1 MSDFSSSDREVIR
14 FLFSKRDWVDLYELH
29 VEFGLSPAQ
38 IMDMLERLL
47 ALGLAERQGAQARL
61 TQQGRDWT
69 LAARGEIFFQTDRN
83 SWRPSSDRILK
94 DELKFSTPYMPDLG
108 LVDRNFFIQL
118 ALGKRS
124 NDDRD

>member
-1 MSDFSSSDREVIR
+1 MSDFSSSDREVVR
-14 FLFSKRDWVDLYELH
+14 FLFSKRNWVDLYELH

-69 LAARGEIFFQTDRN
+69 LAARGEIFFHTDRK
-83 SWRPSSDRILK
+83 SWRPSSDQLLADGLEI
-94 DELKFSTPYMPDLG
+94 SAPYMPDLG
-108 LVDRNFFIQL
+108 LVDRNFFVQL